1 MQITCL
7 LENNTIDPQLE
18 PAHGLSFFIQTRT
31 ISILF
36 DMGPDPQFAA
46 NAKYLSVDLAKTDM
60 AVLSHGH
67 YDHGG
72 GIPEFQKINDKAQII
87 MTREAFEGRCYAR
100 YLDYE
105 PRYIGLAT
113 DAIDKSR
120 CRFIGAD
127 LKLSQDL
134 TLITDFSKKGFIPQG
149 NSNLLRQQADGALIE
164 DEFSHELALLIVEDG
179 TSVLFT
185 GCAHSGM
192 GNMID
197 TVLTR
202 TGRDHIDHV
211 IGGFHLYNRITRTT
225 EPAERLD
232 ILANELSLYEDTTYY
247 TGHCTGPDA
256 PEYMSSKMTRPI
268 NVFSTGTR
276 LEFIRKSK

>member
-1 MQITCL
+1 MEITCL
-7 LENNTIDPQLE
+7 LENNTTDPQLE
-18 PAHGLSFFIQTRT
+18 PAHGLSFFIRTGTR
-31 ISILF
+31 SILF
-36 DMGPDPQFAA
+36 DMGPDQKFAD
-46 NAKYLSVDLAKTDM
+46 NAKHLGVDLSKVDM

-72 GIPEFQKINDKAQII
+72 GIPQFQKINDKAAII
-87 MTREAFEGRCYAR
+87 MTRGAIEGRYYAR
-100 YLDYE
+100 YKDHD
-105 PRYIGLAT
+105 PRYIGLDT

-127 LKLSQDL
+127 LALAENL
-134 TLITDFSKKGFIPQG
+134 TIITDFSKKGFIPQG
-149 NSNLLRQQADGALIE
+149 NSDLLRQQEDGKLIE

-202 TGRDHIDHV
+202 TGRD
-211 IGGFHLYNRITRTT
+211 RITKVT
-225 EPAERLD
+225 EPDNRLD
-232 ILANELSLYEDTTYY
+232 ILVNELSSYDGTTYY

-256 PEYMSSKMTRPI
+256 PAYMSRKMTRPI
-268 NVFSTGTR
+268 NVFATGTR
-276 LEFIRKSK
+276 LEL

>member
-1 MQITCL
+1 MEITCL
-7 LENNTIDPQLE
+7 LENNTTDPQLA
-18 PAHGLSFFIQTRT
+18 PAHGLSFFIRTGTR
-31 ISILF
+31 SILF
-36 DMGPDPQFAA
+36 DMGPDRKFAD
-46 NAKYLSVDLAKTDM
+46 NAKHLGVDLSKTDM
-60 AVLSHGH
+60 AVVSHGH

-72 GIPEFQKINDKAQII
+72 GIPQFQKINDKAAII
-87 MTREAFEGRCYAR
+87 MTRGAIEGRYYAR
-100 YLDYE
+100 YKDHD
-105 PRYIGLAT
+105 PRYIGLDT
-113 DAIDKSR
+113 DAIDKSQ

-127 LKLSQDL
+127 LALSEDL
-134 TLITDFSKKGFIPQG
+134 TIITDFSKKGFIPQG
-149 NSNLLRQQADGALIE
+149 NSDLLRQQEDGTLIE

-211 IGGFHLYNRITRTT
+211 IGGFHLYNRITRVT
-225 EPAERLD
+225 EPDNRLD
-232 ILANELSLYEDTTYY
+232 ILVNELSSYDGTTYY

-256 PEYMSSKMTRPI
+256 PAYMSRKMTRPI
-268 NVFSTGTR
+268 NVFATGTR
-276 LEFIRKSK
+276 LEL